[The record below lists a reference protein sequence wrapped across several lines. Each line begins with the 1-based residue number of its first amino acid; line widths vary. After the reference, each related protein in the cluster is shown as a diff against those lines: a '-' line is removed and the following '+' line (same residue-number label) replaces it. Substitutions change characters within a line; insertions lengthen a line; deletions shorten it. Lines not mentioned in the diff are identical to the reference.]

1 MKRILP
7 DWKVESAIGS
17 NRDAFSSEGAKKKK
31 GEKKASN
38 VKKTGRTR
46 KESGVKRK
54 NQASLPEWR
63 DLDRSELGAVFKEPS
78 LPAYSGLELRSF
90 LSVKGI
96 YRRQKRPLQP
106 LKTSKRLPLTLNP
119 ARHSALAQPLSEAEK
134 KVDFPIL

>member
-17 NRDAFSSEGAKKKK
+17 NRDAFSSEGAKKARK
-31 GEKKASN
+31 ESE
-38 VKKTGRTR
+38 R

-54 NQASLPEWR
+54 NQASVREWR

-78 LPAYSGLELRSF
+78 LPAYSEVELRSF
-90 LSVKGI
+90 LRVKGI
-96 YRRQKRPLQP
+96 YGRQKRLLQP

-119 ARHSALAQPLSEAEK
+119 ARHSALSR
-134 KVDFPIL
+134 